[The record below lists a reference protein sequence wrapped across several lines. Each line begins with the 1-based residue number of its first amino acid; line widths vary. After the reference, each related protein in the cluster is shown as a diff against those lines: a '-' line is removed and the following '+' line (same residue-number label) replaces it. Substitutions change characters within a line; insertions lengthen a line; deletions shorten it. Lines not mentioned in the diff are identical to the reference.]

1 MDLSDLIND
10 EKKIKFISYT
20 GSTTTPSCKNN
31 VRWFVMIDKFEI
43 SKKQLNMFPILY
55 GRFRNVRGLQKLN
68 GREIEIVQ

>member
-1 MDLSDLIND
+1 
-10 EKKIKFISYT
+10 
-20 GSTTTPSCKNN
+20 
-31 VRWFVMIDKFEI
+31 MIDKFEI